1 MNDHHHP
8 LYGVLLILLSGL
20 LLASHDGLAK
30 HLSEIYP
37 VFLVIWARYVAQTV
51 LMTAL
56 FVPRM
61 GQRVFRTLRP
71 WPQLLRGLSL
81 VSVSLLFINGL
92 HFIPLAEATAVIFLT
107 PVLVT
112 IASALLGERVSR
124 SQWLAV
130 GFGLLGVVIIVRPG
144 SALFTPAVL
153 LPFGAALSFTVYQL
167 VTRRLAGT
175 DHPVTSNYLTSLVGC
190 VTLSVL
196 VVFAVVL
203 GFRVQTD
210 PVRFL
215 IAVALMVL
223 FGLCLCW
230 VSVFVGML
238 VKSPQAVPGTM
249 VAFIL
254 PLTFG
259 SNVFVP
265 SATMPGWLQ
274 AWVNINPVTLLA
286 DAARGLLLGGE
297 WVADAGWAFVWAVGI
312 AGVFF
317 PLALRAYRRRMG

>member
-112 IASALLGERVSR
+112 VASALLGERINP
-124 SQWLAV
+124 SQWIAV
-130 GFGLLGVVIIVRPG
+130 GFGLPGVLIIVRPG
-144 SALFTPAVL
+144 SALFTPAAL
-153 LPFGAALSFTVYQL
+153 LPLGAALSFTVYQL
-167 VTRRLAGT
+167 ITRRLAGT

-190 VTLSVL
+190 VALSVL
-196 VVFAVVL
+196 VIFNWRTPTLHDALLMGALGGMAMLGHLLLTNAFRFASAATLAPFTYSQIVFAGVVGYL
-203 GFRVQTD
+203 AFDHAPDAGA
-210 PVRFL
+210 L
-215 IAVALMVL
+215 IGMAVIIAS
-223 FGLCLCW
+223 GLCMAY
-230 VSVFVGML
+230 VQRRQ
-238 VKSPQAVPGTM
+238 P
-249 VAFIL
+249 
-254 PLTFG
+254 
-259 SNVFVP
+259 
-265 SATMPGWLQ
+265 
-274 AWVNINPVTLLA
+274 
-286 DAARGLLLGGE
+286 AAGG
-297 WVADAGWAFVWAVGI
+297 
-312 AGVFF
+312 
-317 PLALRAYRRRMG
+317 

>member
-30 HLSEIYP
+30 HLLEIYP

-112 IASALLGERVSR
+112 VASALLGERINP
-124 SQWLAV
+124 SQWIAV
-130 GFGLLGVVIIVRPG
+130 GFGLLGVLIIVRPG
-144 SALFTPAVL
+144 SALFTPAAL
-153 LPFGAALSFTVYQL
+153 LPLGAALSFTVYQL
-167 VTRRLAGT
+167 ITRRLAGT
-175 DHPVTSNYLTSLVGC
+175 DHPVTSNYLTRDRK
-190 VTLSVL
+190 SV
-196 VVFAVVL
+196 V
-203 GFRVQTD
+203 
-210 PVRFL
+210 
-215 IAVALMVL
+215 
-223 FGLCLCW
+223 
-230 VSVFVGML
+230 
-238 VKSPQAVPGTM
+238 
-249 VAFIL
+249 
-254 PLTFG
+254 
-259 SNVFVP
+259 
-265 SATMPGWLQ
+265 
-274 AWVNINPVTLLA
+274 
-286 DAARGLLLGGE
+286 
-297 WVADAGWAFVWAVGI
+297 
-312 AGVFF
+312 
-317 PLALRAYRRRMG
+317 